1 MTSKERKQIK
11 AQIRAELTEKIGKE
25 YQEKIERL
33 TEQKNRLADML
44 DREQKWRKELVEKY
58 RNYDELVEENRKLR
72 EWAERM
78 QDFCNMPPD
87 QLKKELERMKAEQDA
102 SDALKMVTRYT
113 QFIFGGGGGLF

>member
-1 MTSKERKQIK
+1 MAKDERKKIK
-11 AQIRAELTEKIGKE
+11 AQLRAELTKKIGEE
-25 YQEKIERL
+25 YQERIERL
-33 TEQKNRLADML
+33 TEKNNRLSAML
-44 DREQKWRKELVEKY
+44 EQEQNRRKELIEKY

-72 EWAERM
+72 EWVERM

-113 QFIFGGGGGLF
+113 NFLFGGGGGLF

>member
-44 DREQKWRKELVEKY
+44 DREQTCRKELIEKY

-72 EWAERM
+72 EWVERM

-87 QLKKELERMKAEQDA
+87 QLKKELERMKAEQDV
-102 SDALKMVTRYT
+102 SDTLKMVTRYT
-113 QFIFGGGGGLF
+113 QFIFGGGSGLF

>member
-1 MTSKERKQIK
+1 MTKDERKKIK
-11 AQIRAELTEKIGKE
+11 AQLRTELTKKIGEE
-25 YQEKIERL
+25 YQERIERL
-33 TEQKNRLADML
+33 AEKNSRLSAMLEQEQNR
-44 DREQKWRKELVEKY
+44 RKELIEKY

-72 EWAERM
+72 EWVERM

-113 QFIFGGGGGLF
+113 NFLFGGVGGLV

>member
-1 MTSKERKQIK
+1 MTKDERKKIK
-11 AQIRAELTEKIGKE
+11 AQLRAELTEKIGKE

-44 DREQKWRKELVEKY
+44 DREQTWRKELIEKY

-72 EWAERM
+72 EWVERM

-87 QLKKELERMKAEQDA
+87 QLKKELERMKAEQDV

-113 QFIFGGGGGLF
+113 QVLFNGGGGLF

>member
-44 DREQKWRKELVEKY
+44 DREEKWRKELVEKY

-113 QFIFGGGGGLF
+113 QVLFGGGLF

>member
-1 MTSKERKQIK
+1 MAKDERKKIK
-11 AQIRAELTEKIGKE
+11 AQLRAELTKKIGEE
-25 YQEKIERL
+25 YQERIERL
-33 TEQKNRLADML
+33 TEKNNRLSAML
-44 DREQKWRKELVEKY
+44 EQEQNRRKELIEKY

-72 EWAERM
+72 EWVERM

-113 QFIFGGGGGLF
+113 QVLFNGGGGLF

>member
-1 MTSKERKQIK
+1 MTKDERKKIK
-11 AQIRAELTEKIGKE
+11 AQLRAELAKKIGEE
-25 YQEKIERL
+25 YQERIERL
-33 TEQKNRLADML
+33 TEKNNRLSAML
-44 DREQKWRKELVEKY
+44 EQEQNRRKELIEKY

-72 EWAERM
+72 EWVERM

-113 QFIFGGGGGLF
+113 QVLFNGGGGLF